1 MEPFVNIFG
10 QLDAL
15 HSYIEPVLLVLVL
28 ANMVTR
34 FVAHN
39 RHVEQYEDD
48 GADSISRFLPH
59 EATNVLLM
67 LASFYYITV
76 NHHAG
81 MILSMFVAGLLITDL
96 FEFESRKVE
105 ARRDLSLDRPK
116 ASLSLW
122 VLSLLYLGFQML
134 FTGTLGSIL
143 GP

>member
-15 HSYIEPVLLVLVL
+15 HNYIEPVLLVLVL

-34 FVAHN
+34 YLAHN
-39 RHVEQYEDD
+39 RHVAQYEDG
-48 GADSISRFLPH
+48 GADAISRFLPH

-67 LASFYYITV
+67 LASFYYLTV
-76 NHHAG
+76 NYHGG
-81 MILSMFVAGLLITDL
+81 MIISMFVAGLVITDL

-105 ARRDLSLDRPK
+105 ARRDLPLDRPK

-122 VLSLLYLGFQML
+122 VLSLMYLGFQML
-134 FTGTLGSIL
+134 FTGTIGSIA
-143 GP
+143 

>member
-10 QLDAL
+10 QLDLL

-34 FVAHN
+34 YVAHN
-39 RHVEQYEDD
+39 RHVAQYEDG
-48 GADSISRFLPH
+48 GADAISRFIPH
-59 EATNVLLM
+59 ELTNVLLVV
-67 LASFYYITV
+67 ASFYYLTV
-76 NHHAG
+76 NYHGG
-81 MILSMFVAGLLITDL
+81 MILSMFVAGLFVTDL

-122 VLSLLYLGFQML
+122 GLSLLYLGFQML
-134 FTGTLGSIL
+134 FTGTLETIL
-143 GP
+143 

>member
-15 HSYIEPVLLVLVL
+15 SDVIEPVLLALVV

-34 FVAHN
+34 YLAHD
-39 RHVEQYEDD
+39 RHVEQYEDG
-48 GADSISRFLPH
+48 GADAISRFVPH
-59 EATNVLLM
+59 EVTNVLLM
-67 LASFYYITV
+67 LASFYYLTV
-76 NHHAG
+76 NYHGG

-105 ARRDLSLDRPK
+105 ARRELDLDRPK

-122 VLSLLYLGFQML
+122 VLALLYLGFQML
-134 FTGTLGSIL
+134 FTGTIGSIA
-143 GP
+143 

>member
-15 HSYIEPVLLVLVL
+15 SGVIEPVLLALVV

-34 FVAHN
+34 YLAHD
-39 RHVEQYEDD
+39 RHVEQYENG
-48 GADSISRFLPH
+48 GADAISRFVPH
-59 EATNVLLM
+59 EVTNVLLM
-67 LASFYYITV
+67 LASFYYLTV
-76 NHHAG
+76 NYHGG

-105 ARRDLSLDRPK
+105 ARRELDLDRPK

-134 FTGTLGSIL
+134 FTGTIGSIL
-143 GP
+143 